1 MGGATALLRAAPG
14 LANAP
19 DSIMGDS
26 PLHAAVRSKSLPL
39 VQLLVRAG
47 ADMGALDA
55 LGRTAAQADAADGA
69 EGMAKWLEGA
79 ADAVGSAAG
88 AAAYREF

>member
-1 MGGATALLRAAPG
+1 VGGATALLRAAPG

-26 PLHAAVRSKSLPL
+26 PLHAAVRSKSL
-39 VQLLVRAG
+39 LVRAG

-55 LGRTAAQADAADGA
+55 LGRTAAQAAAADGA
-69 EGMAKWLEGA
+69 AGMAKWLEGA
-79 ADAVGSAAG
+79 ADALGGAAG

>member
-1 MGGATALLRAAPG
+1 MGGATAVLRSEPG
-14 LANAP
+14 LVNAP

-55 LGRTAAQADAADGA
+55 LGRTAAQAAAADGA
-69 EGMAKWLEGA
+69 AGMAQWLE
-79 ADAVGSAAG
+79 SAAQY
-88 AAAYREF
+88 ASARLH